1 MVTEAYA
8 PKLWRAVGEE
18 RSASTDAIRSSVED
32 YTFGMKA
39 LIVDFFRPHLY
50 SQVRSV
56 ERNLR
61 R

>member
-1 MVTEAYA
+1 MTEAYA

-39 LIVDFFRPHLY
+39 PIVDFFDHTYIAKFAPLK
-50 SQVRSV
+50 
-56 ERNLR
+56 EI
-61 R
+61 